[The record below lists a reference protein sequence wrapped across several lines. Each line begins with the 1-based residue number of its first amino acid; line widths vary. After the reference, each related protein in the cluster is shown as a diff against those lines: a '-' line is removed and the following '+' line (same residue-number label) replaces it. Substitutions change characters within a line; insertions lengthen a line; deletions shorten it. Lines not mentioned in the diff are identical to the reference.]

1 MIVVRFL
8 GTVASVILAAIAGN
22 LLGGQI
28 RLMVSE
34 EPDELEQLVERDEAG
49 QLSLNMQAIESGIL
63 PAILAAFVGKPRWLF
78 AFLGGLI
85 YSGLFDKDSQKLLGS
100 GLRLFK

>member
-1 MIVVRFL
+1 MIVIRFL

-28 RLMVSE
+28 RMLVSE
-34 EPDELEQLVERDEAG
+34 EPEELAQLFRRDEEG
-49 QLSLNMQAIESGIL
+49 QLSVNIQAIESGIV
-63 PAILAAFVGKPRWLF
+63 PAILAAFIGKPRWLF

>member
-1 MIVVRFL
+1 MIVLRFL

-22 LLGGQI
+22 LLGAQI

-34 EPDELEQLVERDEAG
+34 ELVEPEGLVKRDEEG
-49 QLSLNMQAIESGIL
+49 QLSVNLQTIEASIL
-63 PAILAAFVGKPRWLF
+63 PAILAAFIGKPRWLF